1 MKKMKK
7 AIICILSLALCSALF
22 SPLLPRMVS
31 AAETEAPS
39 TAVAGSAPDET
50 TPYETTQEPD
60 GNTPDAQSSEPH
72 DKHEGF

>member
-39 TAVAGSAPDET
+39 TAVAGSVPDET
-50 TPYETTQEPD
+50 TPYETTQEPES
-60 GNTPDAQSSEPH
+60 NTPNAQSSEP
-72 DKHEGF
+72 DERPDNF

>member
-1 MKKMKK
+1 MKKT
-7 AIICILSLALCSALF
+7 ITYIFSLALCATLF
-22 SPLLPRMVS
+22 SPLLPWMVS

-39 TAVAGSAPDET
+39 TAVAGSVPDET
-50 TPYETTQEPD
+50 TPNESTQEPE

>member
-1 MKKMKK
+1 MKKT
-7 AIICILSLALCSALF
+7 ITYIFSLALCATLF

-39 TAVAGSAPDET
+39 TAVAGSVPDAT
-50 TPYETTQEPD
+50 TPNESTQEPE

>member
-1 MKKMKK
+1 MKKT
-7 AIICILSLALCSALF
+7 ITYILSLALCATLF

-39 TAVAGSAPDET
+39 TAVAGCVPDET
-50 TPYETTQEPD
+50 TPNESTQEPE

>member
-1 MKKMKK
+1 MKKT
-7 AIICILSLALCSALF
+7 ITYIFSLALCSALF

-31 AAETEAPS
+31 AAESEAPS
-39 TAVAGSAPDET
+39 ITVAGSVPDET
-50 TPYETTQEPD
+50 TPDESTQEPE

>member
-1 MKKMKK
+1 MKKT
-7 AIICILSLALCSALF
+7 ITYILSLAVCATLF

-39 TAVAGSAPDET
+39 TAVAGSVPDET
-50 TPYETTQEPD
+50 TPNESTQEPE

>member
-1 MKKMKK
+1 MKK
-7 AIICILSLALCSALF
+7 AIICILSLALCATLF
-22 SPLLPRMVS
+22 SPLLPQMVS

-39 TAVAGSAPDET
+39 TAVAGSVPNET
-50 TPYETTQEPD
+50 TPDETTQEPD

>member
-1 MKKMKK
+1 MKKT
-7 AIICILSLALCSALF
+7 ITYIFSLALCATLF

-39 TAVAGSAPDET
+39 TAVAGSVPDET
-50 TPYETTQEPD
+50 TPNESTQEPE